1 MKALKSVVV
10 GSVESNDILIKVSP
24 GNGIT
29 LNLESS
35 VIKQYGDDI
44 RNTINEV
51 VSELGVSDV
60 VIDANDKGALDF
72 TIKAR
77 VKTALNKACEV

>member
-1 MKALKSVVV
+1 MKVVKSVVV
-10 GSVESNDILIKVSP
+10 GSVESNDILVKVSP
-24 GNGIT
+24 GTGVTI
-29 LNLESS
+29 NLESS

-44 RNTINEV
+44 RNTISSV
-51 VSELGVSDV
+51 VEELGVSDL

-77 VKTALNKACEV
+77 VKTAIKQAM